1 MDVALEVV
9 AKAQHVVFELGG
21 PVVAQSIFGAEA
33 KHPSAGGPVG
43 RHPGSQTGKAGGG
56 IGADVGPGAA
66 QFAVDEPTIV
76 GPADPR
82 RESGHPVSPRLGG
95 PLPKPPPW
103 NKKVWEYEILDARPE
118 KFPFTPKHPLVALII
133 KPALPAADKAAIAI
147 VAASHTESDM
157 TADVK
162 A

>member
-33 KHPSAGGPVG
+33 KHPSAGGPIG

-66 QFAVDEPTIV
+66 QLAVDEPTIV
-76 GPADPR
+76 SPAEPR
-82 RESGHPVSPRLGG
+82 GERGYPVETRLR
-95 PLPKPPPW
+95 
-103 NKKVWEYEILDARPE
+103 VRRP
-118 KFPFTPKHPLVALII
+118 ASA
-133 KPALPAADKAAIAI
+133 PAHA
-147 VAASHTESDM
+147 
-157 TADVK
+157 
-162 A
+162 